1 MSRYDDIIA
10 LSRPASQHKR
20 MSRSERAA
28 QFLPFAALSG
38 YEALVNDT
46 VRQKQKRPELSEEEI
61 EQINRKLK
69 RLSLKDGNEKQVSV
83 RYVLESLT
91 GGEVSILSREGSVTR
106 VDAERGILVLGGES
120 AIFFGDIL
128 SIEDRQ

>member
-10 LSRPASQHKR
+10 LDRPTSQHKQ
-20 MSRSERAA
+20 MSKSERAA

-61 EQINRKLK
+61 EQIDRKL
-69 RLSLKDGNEKQVSV
+69 RLLSLKDGKEKQVSV

>member
-10 LSRPASQHKR
+10 LDRPASKHKQ

-61 EQINRKLK
+61 EQIDRKLK

-91 GGEVSILSREGSVTR
+91 GGEVSILSREGNVTR